1 MSTYFQVNNDRD
13 SVIINDEFKNLRLIG
28 CYKNLSVIQNSSY
41 TFTNVPVNGPV
52 IFNKDGYYLI
62 VPGNP
67 KDIVVAM
74 SGEGGIQVSFVYSSM
89 RYNRWVWKLDGG
101 NLNSLEVY
109 VFAFTDQLPKDNVG
123 LAVYNAN
130 GEEVFNSSY
139 NYMDVVDFIGD
150 DQFPHTVNDGWS
162 SKSYAQKVA
171 FFPFNLFKLDI
182 PSGNT
187 SGDILYNWN
196 LLRLDSYNSVTMGF
210 RRIYSVQGNYRPWP
224 YDHKYLY
231 SNVIVIDVS
240 HF

>member
-41 TFTNVPVNGPV
+41 TLTNVPVNCPV
-52 IFNKDGYYLI
+52 IFNKGGYYLI

-74 SGEGGIQVSFVYSSM
+74 SGEGGIQVSNVQSST
-89 RYNRWVWKLDGG
+89 RYNRLVWKLDGG

-150 DQFPHTVNDGWS
+150 DKFPHTVNDGWS

-171 FFPFNLFKLDI
+171 FFPFNLFRLDI
-182 PSGNT
+182 QSGYT

-196 LLRLDSYNSVTMGF
+196 FIRLDSYNSVTMGF
-210 RRIYSVQGNYRPWP
+210 IRTSSSPGNYRPWP

>member
-28 CYKNLSVIQNSSY
+28 RYNNLSVIQNSSY

-74 SGEGGIQVSFVYSSM
+74 SGEGGIQVSSVYSST

-150 DQFPHTVNDGWS
+150 YQFPHTVNDGWS

-187 SGDILYNWN
+187 SGNILYNWN
-196 LLRLDSYNSVTMGF
+196 FLRLDSYNSVTMGF
-210 RRIYSVQGNYRPWP
+210 RRIYSVPGNYRPWP
-224 YDHKYLY
+224 YDYKYLY